1 VRKEWMLEKTREVIR
16 NHMLTVQKV
25 AGLLGENA
33 AYTDATLRSIMEAY
47 DKPGKDDGGNKTN

>member
-1 VRKEWMLEKTREVIR
+1 MLEKTREVIR